1 MTVFVTLFG
10 AAIAGLGMLGFVRP
24 RKFVNFVESI
34 WQSRRGL
41 YWAIGLRVVLG
52 LLLLAAAS
60 ESRFPQVLRV
70 LGAISLVAAATSPLV
85 GFVRLRRFVQWWSD
99 RSTGLVRIW
108 SLVTV
113 GFGMFLVY
121 AVW

>member
-1 MTVFVTLFG
+1 MTVLVGLFG

-24 RKFVNFVESI
+24 RGLVGFLESTF
-34 WQSRRGL
+34 QSRAGL

-70 LGAISLVAAATSPLV
+70 LGTISLVAAAISPLV
-85 GFVRLRRFVQWWSD
+85 GFARLRRLVQWWSD
-99 RSTGLVRIW
+99 RSTGLVRTW

-113 GFGMFLVY
+113 GFGVFLIY